1 MADQPGFFDKLK
13 QAFSNLFSKPQPKPK
28 PEIGPPPGARP
39 LAELAT
45 PPSTPKPAPGAAP
58 APSPAASSG
67 FSLTGL
73 DVMATL
79 INFARSQCG
88 ADYEPEIEVE
98 KMFVIAPK
106 NEESGSRD
114 MIEWF
119 LSHRPG
125 LALMVM
131 PQPGFCN
138 VTLLY
143 GPNPPTKGS
152 GYLLGLNP
160 VDSQKVE
167 SSVNALRAALET
179 YVKQGT
185 LVWQNGQWHYHKS

>member
-1 MADQPGFFDKLK
+1 MADQSFFARLK
-13 QAFSNLFSKPQPKPK
+13 DTVSNLFGKSQP
-28 PEIGPPPGARP
+28 A
-39 LAELAT
+39 AEPV
-45 PPSTPKPAPGAAP
+45 PPSTPPAPKPAPPPSVSAPVTRAAP
-58 APSPAASSG
+58 VAPVAPPG

-119 LSHRPG
+119 LSQRPG
-125 LALMVM
+125 LVLMVM